1 MGEIYV
7 QYEYW
12 VAAWQL
18 SLAML
23 GMGATLRLEDF
34 IDVFREPLAV
44 SLGIAIQ
51 LLCVPLVAYFLVSFV
66 PLESGVAIGIGLIA
80 AIPGGTTSNIFTYLA
95 RGNVPLSISIT
106 GVSTFAC
113 LLTTPVILGILSS
126 EFMPNDFKMPTLRI
140 IVDITLTLLLPLI
153 VGMLIFRFAKKQAE
167 WISIWSIRASLLGI
181 LLIVA
186 GSASAG
192 RLDVHAFEMDDLL
205 FVTAFLITILLVSL
219 LTCKFFQTVEQDRT
233 AIQMEVVVRNV
244 NLAILIKASMLP
256 ATASDMHRVGD
267 MVLFTVLLY
276 GVLQMLI
283 ALLLIIHGRHASNF
297 TS

>member
-12 VAAWQL
+12 VAAFQL
-18 SLAML
+18 TLAML
-23 GMGATLRLEDF
+23 GMGATLRLDDF

-51 LLCVPLVAYFLVSFV
+51 LLCVPLVAYLLVGYVS
-66 PLESGVAIGIGLIA
+66 LEAGVAIGIGLIA

-106 GVSTFAC
+106 GVTTIAC
-113 LLTTPVILGILSS
+113 LLTTPFILGILSS
-126 EFMPNDFKMPTLRI
+126 EFMPNDFKMPTQRI
-140 IVDITLTLLLPLI
+140 IVDITLTLLLPLMA
-153 VGMLIFRFAKKQAE
+153 GMLIFGVAKKQAE
-167 WISIWSIRASLLGI
+167 WISIWSIRASLVGI

-192 RLDVHAFEMDDLL
+192 RLDIHAFGMDNLL
-205 FVTAFLITILLVSL
+205 FVTAFLTTIVLVSL
-219 LTCKFFQTVEQDRT
+219 LTCKFFQAVEQDCT

-256 ATASDMHRVGD
+256 AAATDAEQVGD

-283 ALLLIIHGRHASNF
+283 ALILIVQGRRAI
-297 TS
+297 TLTR